1 MMRTL
6 LLALLLLGTTSGA
19 TSAHSVSLAW
29 NSCSYSKGVTI
40 RVWRQKNQNAYAQV
54 QQLSNTA
61 TAWTDTNVVAG
72 AKYSYYL
79 LACDL
84 KTKDCSAASNV
95 VSVTVP

>member
-1 MMRTL
+1 LKTL
-6 LLALLLLGTTSGA
+6 ILVLLLLGSASPSTP
-19 TSAHSVSLAW
+19 AHSVSLAW
-29 NSCSYSKGVTI
+29 NSGIYAKSVTI

-54 QQLSNTA
+54 QQLTNTA

-84 KTKDCSAASNV
+84 KTKNCSAASNV